1 MIFSLVTLPSTAVAS
16 TTEYVTTIITDLW
29 GFIALM
35 IGIPLAFFVTQY
47 LLDMTS
53 QNDRD
58 LLELRGGV
66 DRLNKNI
73 RELENFYDEK

>member
-47 LLDMTS
+47 TSISELL
-53 QNDRD
+53 
-58 LLELRGGV
+58 GGMDV
-66 DRLNKNI
+66 VTKRISSK
-73 RELENFYDEK
+73 FMP